1 MSIWSDIGGSVF
13 GAMTGSLID
22 GAFGMANNFLS
33 YEQNQALQHDAQNW
47 QERMS
52 NTAHQREMSDL
63 QKAGLNPI
71 LTATGGQGASTGSV
85 GANSASPQA
94 IAPGANFMNMLNSSA
109 QYDFTRSQAD
119 NMRTD
124 SVLKGT
130 QVLTERQKVSNMI
143 QELYESKSREGLNRS
158 RIREIDQNIAVMK
171 KQLDVFDSTIAL
183 NYANQNQALMNSN
196 FLNESIN
203 KVKAETKY
211 TNERSRGFGS
221 VKEFGL
227 DKTARM
233 GTKIEN
239 GHYETEYIN
248 GKPIKVWTIDY

>member
-1 MSIWSDIGGSVF
+1 MAFDWSNVVGAVAGSF
-13 GAMTGSLID
+13 ID
-22 GAFGMANNFLS
+22 GGFGIGNNFMS
-33 YEQNQALQHDAQNW
+33 FEQNMALQHDAQQW

-52 NTAHQREMSDL
+52 NTAHQREVTDL
-63 QKAGLNPI
+63 EKAGLNPI
-71 LTATGGQGASTGSV
+71 LSATGGQGASTGSV

-94 IAPGANFMNMLNSSA
+94 ITPGANFMNMLNSSA

-183 NYANQNQALMNSN
+183 NYANQNQALINSN

-211 TNERSRGFGS
+211 TNERSRGFSETRSGS
-221 VKEFGL
+221 DSDDLRFPFGL
-227 DKTARM
+227 GGR
-233 GTKIEN
+233 GF
-239 GHYETEYIN
+239 GHSYSHAIT
-248 GKPIKVWTIDY
+248 W

>member
-1 MSIWSDIGGSVF
+1 MSASFDYGALIGGLG
-13 GAMTGSLID
+13 GALID
-22 GAFGMANNFLS
+22 SGAGVFNNFMS
-33 YEQNQALQHDAQNW
+33 FDQNMALQHDAQQW

-52 NTAHQREMSDL
+52 NTAHQREVADL
-63 QKAGLNPI
+63 EKAGLNPI

-94 IAPGANFMNMLNSSA
+94 ITPGANFMNMLNSSA

-196 FLNESIN
+196 FIEEQARNLR
-203 KVKAETKY
+203 KY
-211 TNERSRGFGS
+211 TEFRERHPVYTGINTGIGEFTGALGNIFSGS
-221 VKEFGL
+221 VSHRVG
-227 DKTARM
+227 R
-233 GTKIEN
+233 
-239 GHYETEYIN
+239 
-248 GKPIKVWTIDY
+248 

>member
-1 MSIWSDIGGSVF
+1 MAFDWSNVVGGV
-13 GAMTGSLID
+13 AGSLID
-22 GAFGMANNFLS
+22 GAFGIGNNFMS
-33 YEQNQALQHDAQNW
+33 FGQNMALQHDAQQW

-52 NTAHQREMSDL
+52 NTAHQREVADL
-63 QKAGLNPI
+63 EAAGINPI

-158 RIREIDQNIAVMK
+158 RIREIDQNIQAMK
-171 KQLDVFDSTIAL
+171 KQLQVFDSTIAL
-183 NYANQNQALMNSN
+183 NYANQNQALMNAN

-211 TNERSRGFGS
+211 TSERNRGGGLVESIFEG
-221 VKEFGL
+221 VKNSANDRGWS
-227 DKTARM
+227 TNR
-233 GTKIEN
+233 N
-239 GHYETEYIN
+239 
-248 GKPIKVWTIDY
+248 PILHR